1 MAVIRLP
8 SITYWNRVEP
18 SPRSD
23 SLVRGLEAAVRDPV
37 WFLARQWQLG
47 EFQGEDAGSVATV
60 SIRTRSTRFQSW
72 TPRGGQPQPFDMR
85 APLEALVEGEDV
97 TPNWELAVEL
107 GQALERMLTLAGA
120 SLGTIG
126 LFRTAYP
133 TPRPSDLSPAARRDH
148 ELFRFLRIC
157 GGRTID
163 GVAALTAARAS
174 APAPPAEVGLP
185 AGAEETAARTAL
197 AAFLE
202 WERAVYGRVGVADAP
217 AWRPERLDYDVEVA
231 AHTADAQRTRLEA
244 HAGPRGE
251 FDWYAFDE
259 IGRDAETTGE
269 VPSVQDSASSVFP
282 TNVSFAGMPQGRWW
296 QFEDARF
303 NWASV
308 DADRREIA
316 KAMILDFML
325 VQGEDWFIAPLG
337 LAVGVLTTINELVV
351 RDVFGEHTLVSRAEA
366 GGDGGAN
373 RWTMFSTIAGRG
385 AAEYFILPP
394 STLRTTLDGP
404 VLEEVRFLRDEQAN
418 LVWAVETKAENGVGR
433 SWPGHERALTV
444 PDETPPPPDT
454 TAPLRYRLQTSAP
467 LHWIPFPPVQI
478 DATRR
483 AVALERAAMQR
494 FIDGVLTRVEPV
506 GRVLQPTNLDDPR
519 IFRIREEEVTRS
531 GARILRGNKRS
542 RWIDGATHVWTARWR
557 GAGFGEGASGLRY
570 DIAEQTGAGVQQG

>member
-1 MAVIRLP
+1 
-8 SITYWNRVEP
+8 
-18 SPRSD
+18 
-23 SLVRGLEAAVRDPV
+23 
-37 WFLARQWQLG
+37 
-47 EFQGEDAGSVATV
+47 
-60 SIRTRSTRFQSW
+60 
-72 TPRGGQPQPFDMR
+72 MR

-107 GQALERMLTLAGA
+107 GQALERMLALAGA
-120 SLGTIG
+120 SAGTIG

-148 ELFRFLRIC
+148 ELVRFLRIC
-157 GGRTID
+157 GGRSID

-231 AHTADAQRTRLEA
+231 AHTADARRTRLQA

-259 IGRDAETTGE
+259 IGRDAETAGE
-269 VPSVQDSASSVFP
+269 APSAEDSASSVFP

-325 VQGEDWFIAPLG
+325 VQGKDWFIAPLG
-337 LAVGVLTTINELVV
+337 LEVGVLATINELVV

-366 GGDGGAN
+366 GGEGGAN
-373 RWTMFSTIAGRG
+373 RWTMFSTIAGGG

-394 STLRTTLDGP
+394 STLRTTIDGP
-404 VLEEVRFLRDEQAN
+404 DLEEVRFLRDEQAN

-433 SWPGHERALTV
+433 AWPGHERALTV

-454 TAPLRYRLQTSAP
+454 DGPAALPAADERSLALDPVPAGSDRRDAARGGARARGDAA
-467 LHWIPFPPVQI
+467 LHRWR
-478 DATRR
+478 AHARGARR
-483 AVALERAAMQR
+483 ARSAADQSRRPPNLSHPRGGGDAIGRARPARQQALA
-494 FIDGVLTRVEPV
+494 
-506 GRVLQPTNLDDPR
+506 LDRRRDPR
-519 IFRIREEEVTRS
+519 V
-531 GARILRGNKRS
+531 
-542 RWIDGATHVWTARWR
+542 DGAMAPRGIGRRRERPALRHRRADRRRRTAGVIPPAYGNALAFRRTAITFWMSCGCGKARPISPRASACGRRADWTWEMTLVNPDR
-557 GAGFGEGASGLRY
+557 GEGSIGGEYGGEGGPVRGSWML
-570 DIAEQTGAGVQQG
+570 DM